1 LYLLDTNVVS
11 ELRRTVP
18 HAAVVAWLHSVD
30 HCEVHISALTIG
42 EIQAGIEIAR
52 GWDKL
57 RADAAEAWLEQVAAT
72 GNVLAIDATTLRCW
86 ARLMQG
92 LTDDFIED
100 ALIAATALVHDLT
113 VVTRDVRDFAELGV
127 RTFNPFEWRG

>member
-1 LYLLDTNVVS
+1 VYLLDTNVVS

-30 HCEVHISALTIG
+30 HGEVHISALTIG

-52 GWDKL
+52 GWDKP

-72 GNVLAIDATTLRCW
+72 GNVLAIDAATLRCW
-86 ARLMQG
+86 ARLMQA

-127 RTFNPFEWRG
+127 RTFNPFEWKE